1 MAWERHR
8 QERQDKFYDFHL
20 TNLQNAK
27 HGGVT
32 MITTRREF
40 VLLAGTSGL
49 GALLAGC
56 GCAVRAADRRLID
69 RVRQA
74 CSRLAPLGWRTMLA
88 DVTGGQLDITA
99 TDLAAELAK
108 PLSSIDRTFPGFG
121 DFALKGSR
129 PIEPGEPDLSL
140 LYHAFAAPSV
150 IARDRS
156 DKKLDGF
163 PTLAEIEAV
172 EDYVYGSRRSSLAD
186 IRSRVGGSNAP
197 LGIVTFA
204 LHYRNAPDSVGGKHA
219 QLCFSRTGIARLG
232 DREALYDAEK
242 RYYSSLKPD
251 EPYAFRVV
259 PRRFA
264 AFLAVRVKPGDG
276 RFGPQDALLDDPS
289 RYFWVPI
296 HKLFDGPECLSGMD
310 LKLEMR
316 SGLQNE
322 ELAAFHRFLQFQGYR
337 NNYYGA
343 VLEEY
348 PFTIRN
354 ERIALLSS
362 QPEDGGGL
370 LVPTAGPLIQEAF
383 YKNKRLTWPV
393 DHEYVSRPTNLN
405 VSSPLV
411 LPGGTTS
418 STPGYGA
425 DADQQLRRPAPEY
438 INARHRI
445 LPDKKAGEDVEN
457 LNNRSDLM
465 QVLALGDFDAQH
477 YIDSAGDGWVMTAC
491 KELNDAGVAETVP
504 AFCMVGLP
512 DFLPNLTQRDLMN
525 WSDKVP
531 KKLRSAL
538 WAAKPL
544 ALSQTRI
551 AANVEMAAPPDG
563 VFPKVEFDIEDD
575 TVAAIVAQ
583 LGSNG
588 AEQGQKTNGAEVT
601 SKVGL
606 PDGSPGLFDPGWDA
620 SFGTRYGGASH
631 SLRRYLVGYGLGS
644 PFIEDAKL
652 CAALGSYWPGV
663 APDATRQ
670 YQPNKILSG
679 SSYPWPSIAPLTDE
693 EIGITKTPDGKMMSW
708 DGVPGPQRRDKNTV
722 AYVDETYVDYI
733 DLIKQ
738 ENGKTVGNM
747 TAALTAKITAAEYKA
762 RILALAAV
770 YWALGIREKEKE
782 GGEETSTATL
792 LLEKSKWAVLSFR
805 PVLENEAG
813 LAEAKQATGRELTDQ
828 FKYFIHIYR
837 WGDHRPD
844 DHRPDPDRFKTIL
857 VDIVEEVVAYSDG
870 ANVLLKKGDGRWT
883 FESTP
888 T

>member
-1 MAWERHR
+1 MTA
-8 QERQDKFYDFHL
+8 
-20 TNLQNAK
+20 
-27 HGGVT
+27 
-32 MITTRREF
+32 TRREF
-40 VLLAGTSGL
+40 VLLAGATGL
-49 GALLAGC
+49 GALLAG
-56 GCAVRAADRRLID
+56 GNHLVRAATDQSLID

-74 CSRLAPLGWRTMLA
+74 CARLAPLGWQTMLS

-99 TDLAAELAK
+99 PDLAAELAK

-121 DFALKGSR
+121 DYALKGGR
-129 PIEPGEPDLSL
+129 AIEPGEPDLSL

-150 IARDRS
+150 VAVDRS
-156 DKKLDGF
+156 GKKLEGF

-172 EDYVYGSRRSSLAD
+172 EDYVYGTRRSSLND
-186 IRSRVGGSNAP
+186 IRNLAGGNAA

-204 LHYRNAPDSVGGKHA
+204 LQYRNAPDSVGGRHA

-242 RYYSSLKPD
+242 RYYSALKPD

-264 AFLAVRVKPGDG
+264 AFLAVRMKPGDG
-276 RFGPQDALLDDPS
+276 SFGPQDPLPDDSS
-289 RYFWVPI
+289 RDFWVPI
-296 HKLFDGPECLSGMD
+296 HKLFNGPECLRDMS
-310 LKLEMR
+310 LTLEMR

-322 ELAAFHRFLQFQGYR
+322 ELAQFHRFLQFQGYR
-337 NNYYGA
+337 NNYYGP

-354 ERIALLSS
+354 ERIASLSS
-362 QPEDGGGL
+362 QPADGACL
-370 LVPTAGPLIQEAF
+370 LMPKAGPLIQEAV
-383 YKNKRLTWPV
+383 YKDKRLTWPV
-393 DHEYVSRPTNLN
+393 DHDYLGRPGNLQM
-405 VSSPLV
+405 SSPLV
-411 LPGGTTS
+411 LPNGS
-418 STPGYGA
+418 AGA
-425 DADQQLRRPAPEY
+425 AADYLDDADQQLRRPAPEY

-445 LPDKKAGEDVEN
+445 LPGKQAGENVEN
-457 LNNRSDLM
+457 LNKRSDLL
-465 QVLALGDFDAQH
+465 QVLALGDFDALH
-477 YIDSAGDGWVMTAC
+477 YVDSAGDGWVMGAC
-491 KELNDAGVAETVP
+491 KELNDAGVAATVP

-525 WSDKVP
+525 WSQNEVP
-531 KKLRSAL
+531 EKLRSAL
-538 WAAKPL
+538 WAVPPL
-544 ALSQTRI
+544 ALSQTRV
-551 AANVEMAAPPDG
+551 AANVEIFAPPG
-563 VFPKVEFDIEDD
+563 WNFPKVEFDIADD
-575 TVAAIVAQ
+575 SVAAIVAQ
-583 LGSNG
+583 FGSNG
-588 AEQGQKTNGAEVT
+588 ATQRQETNGAVLT

-620 SFGTRYGGASH
+620 SLGTQYDGASH

-663 APDATRQ
+663 APDATRE

-708 DGVPGPQRRDKNTV
+708 DGVPGPHRRDGTKV

-733 DLIKQ
+733 DLFKQ

-747 TAALTAKITAAEYKA
+747 TAALTAKITAAAYKA

-770 YWALGIREKEKE
+770 YWALGIREVKEK
-782 GGEETSTATL
+782 AN
-792 LLEKSKWAVLSFR
+792 WAVLSFR
-805 PVLENEAG
+805 RVLENETD
-813 LAEAKQATGRELTDQ
+813 LADAVQATGGKLAGPFQ
-828 FKYFIHIYR
+828 YLISIYR

-844 DHRPDPDRFKTIL
+844 PDDFKTIL
-857 VDIVEEVVAYSDG
+857 VDIKEEAVAYSDG
-870 ANVLLKKGDGRWT
+870 KSVLLKRGDQWT
-883 FESTP
+883 LESIP